1 MSLKIYFLPY
11 GKGKRG
17 KCMNDLRPFR
27 FWCQKVLPLVYDDSL
42 SYYELLCKVVDYLN
56 KTMENV
62 NKLSE
67 NFDELQSAFNTLKKY
82 IENYFDNLDV
92 QEEINKKLDEMAK
105 DGTLA
110 NLVYS
115 KVGKLVDK
123 VDCWLY
129 AQQDT
134 NEKSAQ
140 GFTIFIHDN
149 VIKGACCFEGGIY
162 LRNMLTGELIN
173 TIINE
178 NITHAND
185 ITYYNNKLYL
195 VNGDDTN
202 IISIELETYNVSVS
216 HFNFDTITFHGIE
229 YYNNYF
235 YILSKN
241 INKNEYF
248 LLKYDANFEI
258 GDIFGSVNYGKNV
271 TAKQGIFIHEGYLF
285 LVGSRNNRTDLQG
298 WYNILNAYSV
308 NDCTFIKTVYV
319 PFGMELEGVG
329 YYNNEFYFYYNCF
342 SQAGVITKGNIFY
355 SEESYGIYPEHKLG
369 FGRFNN
375 SVNMYINENYDGFF
389 LDNTEEHPF
398 KYWSEANAFMVN
410 YDVPY
415 YHLFLLSDINT
426 RDLTVNSNREKALG
440 IYSNNGANINVKMDF
455 RQLTYLHF
463 SKINL
468 SGECVI
474 NHCSGVNFE
483 TCNVNGATTVNHAS
497 YIEFNNTNIAH
508 NVVTSYVTN
517 IKFTGNYTS
526 INECINND
534 RLLSCIRINTLPT
547 NINELGLWKI
557 LTTSCNAYV
566 LSTVEMCKK
575 IDDKHG
581 VENQIALKLINDD
594 NILDLTV
601 SGNYLLNSGH
611 SVTNAPDSRKSTL
624 YLKNMYGIKHFIY
637 KNADNTDIYYRTV
650 DTNSSYDSGWINYN
664 EIYNQSNK
672 IVPQNK
678 YITITPQNCQ
688 NLPTFGNSYYIK
700 INTLTEL
707 HIGVEGLTTGSYIK
721 IFRLPVGYRPIS
733 DIYGIG
739 NSKSLATKCLYRI
752 DVHGNVYCY
761 IDGEDNATFDVIFNS
776 FS

>member
-1 MSLKIYFLPY
+1 MV
-11 GKGKRG
+11 KGKRG
-17 KCMNDLRPFR
+17 KYMNDLRPFR

-67 NFDELQSAFNTLKKY
+67 NFDELQTAFNTLKEY
-82 IENYFDNLDV
+82 IEYYFDNLDV
-92 QEEINKKLDEMAK
+92 QDEINNKLDEMAK

-110 NLVYS
+110 NLMYN
-115 KVGKLVDK
+115 KLDKLVDK

-129 AQQDT
+129 AHEDT

-140 GFTIFIHDN
+140 AFN
-149 VIKGACCFEGGIY
+149 VFENAGATLCACCSEGSIY
-162 LRNMLTGELIN
+162 IRNLITGKLIN
-173 TIINE
+173 TINSEI
-178 NITHAND
+178 ITHVND
-185 ITYYNNKLYL
+185 ITYFSNRLYF

-202 IISIELETYNVSVS
+202 VHIIDLNDY
-216 HFNFDTITFHGIE
+216 TISTFHLKYDDMTLHGIE
-229 YYNNYF
+229 YYDNNFYF
-235 YILSKN
+235 LCKSTYDDRYYILKTN
-241 INKNEYF
+241 IF
-248 LLKYDANFEI
+248 LNNGTEI
-258 GDIFGSVNYGKNV
+258 GYVNYGKNIS
-271 TAKQGIFIHEGYLF
+271 AKQGIFIHNSYLF
-285 LVGSRNNRTDLQG
+285 LVGSRNNRTDIQG

-308 NDCTFIKTVYV
+308 NDCTFIKTVFV
-319 PFGMELEGVG
+319 PFGLELEGVG

-342 SQAGVITKGNIFY
+342 SQMGVITKGNLFY

-389 LDNTEEHPF
+389 LDNTKEHPF
-398 KYWSEANAFMVN
+398 KYWSEANAFMIN

-415 YHLFLLSDINT
+415 YHLYLLSDINS

-463 SKINL
+463 NKINL

-483 TCNVNGATTVNHAS
+483 TCNVNGATSVNHAS
-497 YIEFNNTNIAH
+497 YIEFNDTNIIH
-508 NVVTSYVTN
+508 NIATSYVAI
-517 IKFTGNYTS
+517 IKFAGNYSS

-534 RLLSCIRINTLPT
+534 RLLSGIRVNTLPT

-581 VENQIALKLINDD
+581 VENQLALKLVNGD
-594 NILDLTV
+594 NILDLNV
-601 SGNYLLNSGH
+601 SGNYLLNSKH
-611 SVTNAPDSRKSTL
+611 SVTNAPDNRKSTL
-624 YLKNMYGIKHFIY
+624 YLKNVYGIKYFTY
-637 KNADNTDIYYRTV
+637 KNSDNTDIYYRVV
-650 DTNSSYDSGWINYN
+650 DTNTSYDSGWFNCN

-672 IVPQNK
+672 TVPQSE
-678 YITITPQNCQ
+678 YMPITPENCQ
-688 NLPTFGNSYYIK
+688 NLASFGNSYYIK
-700 INTLTEL
+700 NNTLTEL
-707 HIGVEGLTTGSYIK
+707 HIGVEGLTTGNYIK
-721 IFRLPVGYRPIS
+721 IFTLPVGYRPIS
-733 DIYGIG
+733 DIYGLA
-739 NSKSLATKCLYRI
+739 NSKSITSKCAYRI
-752 DVHGNVYCY
+752 DVHGNIYCY
-761 IDGEDNATFDVIFNS
+761 IDAGDSATFDITFNS